1 MQKLLCIVGNGVEFI
16 DILSQLLVFS
26 DSIDVE
32 IIKNGSNKSIKIMLI
47 TFNNHQDA
55 MKLSIKSI

>member
-16 DILSQLLVFS
+16 DILSQLLVLS

-32 IIKNGSNKSIKIMLI
+32 IFKNGSNKSIKIMI
-47 TFNNHQDA
+47 DYFQ
-55 MKLSIKSI
+55 